1 MFDLEAALKEWRAN
15 MEREAT
21 LSPREVDELEDH
33 LRASI
38 DLELELDPD
47 LPLARAFSLARDDIG
62 EPRALSSEF
71 AKAGNPRW
79 RRMLLVGCA
88 MFVASWFLP
97 VLSDPLGHWWGWEA
111 FLSAILSGNP
121 IQVLSAL
128 TNILMVSAMYLV
140 GRGRAPRIRW
150 LTWCVTGAAALNLIY
165 WMRWEAL
172 AVGFWVWA
180 GSFACAATALWIR
193 DRQWVSARVLH
204 APE

>member
-38 DLELELDPD
+38 DLELELDAG
-47 LPLARAFSLARDDIG
+47 LTLARAFSMGRDEIG

-71 AKAGNPRW
+71 AKAGNPAW
-79 RRMLLVGCA
+79 RLMLFTGCG
-88 MFVASWFLP
+88 MFAVSWFLP
-97 VLSDPLGHWWGWEA
+97 VLGDPMGRWWGWEA
-111 FLSAILSGNP
+111 FLAAVQSGHP
-121 IQVLSAL
+121 IHLVSAL
-128 TNILMVSAMYLV
+128 TNILMVCAMYLV
-140 GRGRAPRIRW
+140 GRGRAPRTRW
-150 LTWCVTGAAALNLIY
+150 LTWGVTGAAALNLIY

-180 GSFACAATALWIR
+180 GSFACAAAALWMR
-193 DRQWVSARVLH
+193 DRGWSSAKVLH
-204 APE
+204 ASE